1 MPVPA
6 EPPRSGPTEGFGP
19 TERFG
24 PTEDDAARRLLAWG
38 LEEDLG
44 AVRVTDAVRYSG
56 PATVPGGGLS
66 SYGFALSGDLTT
78 DLLVAPEDRGKIAI
92 VARQTGVVAGLPIV
106 PLVFAVVDPEIVWN
120 PALVDGTRVERGTV
134 LGRAGGPLAGL
145 LTAERTVLNF
155 LTHLS
160 GVASLARRFVD
171 AIAGSRGA
179 IHDTRKTH
187 PGYRVLEK
195 YAVRCGGAKNHR
207 IGLFDQVLVKDNH
220 VSGWLGAQPGR
231 SLRDL
236 VEHVARRL
244 EERLPNVSPRP
255 AIQVEVDTL
264 AQFEEILTAPLD
276 MILLDNMSAETM
288 SRAVALRDER
298 APCVLLEASGGV
310 TLETVAGIAA
320 SGVDR
325 ISVGALTHSAPALD
339 IAFDWGG

>member
-1 MPVPA
+1 MSLPSAAP
-6 EPPRSGPTEGFGP
+6 SFGP
-19 TERFG
+19 A
-24 PTEDDAARRLLAWG
+24 EDDAARRLLAWG

-56 PATVPGGGLS
+56 TTTVPGGGLS

-78 DLLVAPEDRGKIAI
+78 DLLVASEDRGAIAI

-106 PLVFAVVDPEIVWN
+106 PLVFAVVDPEITWTAAVE
-120 PALVDGTRVERGTV
+120 DGARVNRGTV
-134 LGRAGGPLAGL
+134 LGQAVGPLAGL

-160 GVASLARRFVD
+160 GVASFARCFVD

-187 PGYRVLEK
+187 PGYRILEK
-195 YAVRCGGAKNHR
+195 YAVRCGGARNHR
-207 IGLFDQVLVKDNH
+207 VGLFDQVLVKDNH
-220 VSGWLGAQPGR
+220 VSGWLTAQPGR
-231 SLRDL
+231 TLRDL
-236 VEHVARRL
+236 VESVARRL
-244 EERLPNVSPRP
+244 RERFPDRSPLP

-264 AQFEEILTAPLD
+264 SQFQEILTAPLD
-276 MILLDNMSAETM
+276 MILLDNMSPDMMT
-288 SRAVALRDER
+288 RAVALRDEL
-298 APCVLLEASGGV
+298 APRVLLEASGGV
-310 TLETVAGIAA
+310 TLDTVVAIAA

-339 IAFDWGG
+339 IAFDWSGA